1 MKEANATL
9 LETGGATPNKIWQEG
24 DSQNA
29 IYAVRSLGIDPERPG
44 TFPEKERGSHLYM
57 GRQRPGILRSG
68 SAGLSG
74 KYQYDVHVEGFV
86 GQSVIRL

>member
-1 MKEANATL
+1 M
-9 LETGGATPNKIWQEG
+9 IG
-24 DSQNA
+24 D
-29 IYAVRSLGIDPERPG
+29 RE